1 MQVKYKKSS
10 ENYRKTKKR
19 YTGIPTVRKIMKE
32 AGLPEPEFI
41 NKRNEFVVILYNS
54 ETETVINNEADVVCS
69 CVRKQK
75 NIRPQCFAD

>member
-1 MQVKYKKSS
+1 
-10 ENYRKTKKR
+10 
-19 YTGIPTVRKIMKE
+19 MKE

-54 ETETVINNEADVVCS
+54 ETETVINNEADVVYS

-75 NIRPQCFAD
+75 IFVPNVLQINKCVIFQLNNEP

>member
-1 MQVKYKKSS
+1 
-10 ENYRKTKKR
+10 
-19 YTGIPTVRKIMKE
+19 MKE

-54 ETETVINNEADVVCS
+54 ETETVINNEADAVCS

-75 NIRPQCFAD
+75 NIRSQCFVD

>member
-1 MQVKYKKSS
+1 
-10 ENYRKTKKR
+10 
-19 YTGIPTVRKIMKE
+19 MKE

-54 ETETVINNEADVVCS
+54 ETETVISNEAYVVCS

-75 NIRPQCFAD
+75 IFVSNILQINKCVIFQLNNEP

>member
-1 MQVKYKKSS
+1 
-10 ENYRKTKKR
+10 
-19 YTGIPTVRKIMKE
+19 MKE

-75 NIRPQCFAD
+75 IFVSNILQINKCVIFQLNNEP

>member
-1 MQVKYKKSS
+1 
-10 ENYRKTKKR
+10 
-19 YTGIPTVRKIMKE
+19 MKE
-32 AGLPEPEFI
+32 AGLSEPEFI

-75 NIRPQCFAD
+75 NIRPQCFVD